1 MPQKSDAIRMFG
13 ILTAKKKISMQKK
26 TPKNHLRFHFNFKG
40 IETERKLKVR
50 SDGAAAAA
58 AFLPQ

>member
-1 MPQKSDAIRMFG
+1 MFD

-26 TPKNHLRFHFNFKG
+26 KTTKKNHLRFLFNFKG
-40 IETERKLKVR
+40 IETERKLKVC
-50 SDGAAAAA
+50 SHGAAAAA